1 MKKLPVKSFL
11 SVGLS
16 LVIVVGILLMLF
28 SVSDGSTLET
38 PSAEIITPIEVTIDN
53 DHEDILVKAAE
64 NDRFVL
70 YANLKAAVIRLEDK
84 RSGAVWDS
92 APQGYDTDENIKGAA
107 RLSLGS
113 LLNFQYADRDSNTTT
128 QNSVAGCI
136 QQENLNAR
144 LIGDGVRFDFYFE
157 REGFLIP
164 LEITL
169 TDKGIRAAVPLAD
182 IREQSSAVKLTTIS
196 PLPNFGAGR
205 EGEEGYLFFPDG
217 SGALAAFVRGS
228 TGFSGRVYGEDL
240 SIVSNTKTEPDT
252 RVMLPVFGS
261 KLSDQAMLAII
272 TEGDARAEI
281 KATMASDRSP
291 YCTIGAT
298 FIYRESILVDVSQKT
313 FETTQ
318 VNMFEEQ
325 PCGLEEFAVE
335 FRPAEQGDYVGMA
348 NAYRSYL
355 MQEKGLTPLE
365 EQASPLTVQLVG
377 GVMRQDNVLGIP
389 VQRVT
394 PVTTYADAAEIADT
408 LRAGGVTDLTLNYLD
423 WYKGADR
430 SRLTVDM
437 AAESRLGGSS
447 GLKKLLEQMKEQGTG
462 VFLDLNLTDMMQ
474 GQWGYNT
481 KYDAAQTVQKEPA
494 IQYTYLMSTF
504 QTDANSPLKFLLSPA
519 LLGRAAEQVSAK
531 LEKFSPTGYSLRS
544 LGQKIYSDFGD
555 RAVDRG
561 VGLSQWEQVLGSL
574 SEKGAGMFASANA
587 YAFPYASAIL
597 DVPLTSNRYLLES
610 RSVPFY
616 TMALHGLVPMSG
628 ASINAAEDSRTA
640 YLRAL
645 ETGVGIQYTLGM
657 RNVDLAAEAG
667 SAYGYCTA
675 SLWMDE
681 AVANWKE
688 ASGYLRQV
696 SNQAVVSHEQLA
708 TGVYRTVFANGLGVI
723 VNYNDTDAVV
733 DGQAIPAKGFAPIGW

>member
-1 MKKLPVKSFL
+1 MKKIPVKSIL
-11 SVGLS
+11 SIGLS
-16 LVIVVGILLMLF
+16 LVIVVGILLVLF
-28 SVSDGSTLET
+28 TASDGSTLET
-38 PSAEIITPIEVTIDN
+38 PSTEIITPIEVTIDN
-53 DHEDILVKAAE
+53 SHEDALIKAAE

-70 YANLKAAVIRLEDK
+70 YANLKTAVIRLEDK

-92 APQGYDTDENIKGAA
+92 APQDYDTDENIKGAA
-107 RLSLGS
+107 KLSLGS

-128 QNSVAGCI
+128 QNSVAGCV
-136 QQENLNAR
+136 QRENLNAR
-144 LIGDGVRFDFYFE
+144 LIEDGVRFDFYFE

-169 TDKGIRAAVPLAD
+169 TDEGIRAAVPLAD
-182 IREQSSAVKLTTIS
+182 IQEQSSAVKLTTIS

-205 EGEEGYLFFPDG
+205 EGEEGYLFLPDG
-217 SGALAAFVRGS
+217 SGALAAFERG
-228 TGFSGRVYGEDL
+228 SGRVYGEDL
-240 SIVSNTKTEPDT
+240 SIVSKTKTEPDT

-261 KLSDQAMLAII
+261 KLGDQAMLAII

-281 KATMASDRSP
+281 QATMASDRSP

-335 FRPAEQGDYVGMA
+335 YRPVEQADYVGMA

-355 MQEKGLTPLE
+355 MQEKGMTPLE
-365 EQASPLTVQLVG
+365 EQTSPLMVQLVG

-408 LRAGGVTDLTLNYLD
+408 LRAGGVTELTLNYLD
-423 WYKGADR
+423 WYKDADR

-447 GLKKLLEQMKEQGTG
+447 GLKKLLEQMKEQGTD

-494 IQYTYLMSTF
+494 VQYTYLMSTF
-504 QTDANSPLKFLLSPA
+504 QVDATAPLKFLLSPA

-561 VGLSQWEQVLGSL
+561 VGLSLWEQALSSL
-574 SEKGAGMFASANA
+574 SEKGAGMFAAANA

-597 DVPLTSNRYLLES
+597 DVPLTSGQYLLES
-610 RSVPFY
+610 RPVPFY
-616 TMALHGLVPMSG
+616 TIALHGLVPMSG
-628 ASINAAEDSRTA
+628 TSINAAEDSRTA
-640 YLRAL
+640 YLQAL
-645 ETGVGIQYTLGM
+645 EAGVGLQYTLGM

-667 SAYGYCTA
+667 SEYGYCTA

-681 AVANWKE
+681 AAANWNE
-688 ASGYLRQV
+688 TADYLRQV
-696 SNQAVVSHEQLA
+696 SDQAVASHEQLA
-708 TGVYRTVFANGLGVI
+708 AGVYRTVFANGLGVI

-733 DGQAIPAKGFAPIGW
+733 DGQTIPAKGYMPIGW